1 MINLSRSF
9 TVLLWNLSCTYTKKQ
24 HLKQSINGYFSTK
37 LDKVMHN
44 FSEKANLWPTTFI
57 FDVMTMNFILKTEF
71 IV

>member
-9 TVLLWNLSCTYTKKQ
+9 TVLLWNLSCTY
-24 HLKQSINGYFSTK
+24 LKQSINGYFSTK
-37 LDKVMHN
+37 LDKVMHY
-44 FSEKANLWPTTFI
+44 FSEKANVWPTTFI